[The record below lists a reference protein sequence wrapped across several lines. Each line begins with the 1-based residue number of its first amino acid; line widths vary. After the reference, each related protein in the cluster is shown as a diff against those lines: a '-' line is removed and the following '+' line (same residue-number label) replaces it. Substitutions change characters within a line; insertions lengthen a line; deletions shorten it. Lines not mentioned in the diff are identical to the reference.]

1 MYSYMYISSTPML
14 YAIYTHTR
22 TLMDINGHI
31 PDCACIRESFRA
43 GVLAFMLVWQRTYAL
58 TSIHPSIHPSLPAC
72 MQERH
77 VCLHVYVHKC
87 NLRKSGHACMLATE
101 NGKKCFRG
109 KKDTKRPQN
118 QKHPCPSSA
127 FSKWRFSGPWPW
139 QDVVLAVIQIIK
151 APTLEGFGPGL
162 WGFSLGLTVEG
173 SGLRSFPNSRMLAV
187 WCGRCLLEDVMVET
201 LSEATRA
208 AIHSR

>member
-1 MYSYMYISSTPML
+1 MHL
-14 YAIYTHTR
+14 
-22 TLMDINGHI
+22 
-31 PDCACIRESFRA
+31 
-43 GVLAFMLVWQRTYAL
+43 
-58 TSIHPSIHPSLPAC
+58 HPSIHPSLPAC

-139 QDVVLAVIQIIK
+139 QDVVLVVIQIIK